1 MLHGILHRTPG
12 APKTLTEKV
21 IKLIESNLTGNDNKT
36 AVEFEKFVQE
46 AHKENV
52 TSSSNISTCSINK
65 TSRRLLL
72 RIEKEMDIKTGNAEQ
87 TTDARGKACADKRNA
102 ISTAVGHSMVTTSSL
117 LLFNAGGTSFQ
128 TGSGLTELV
137 RVKYLPLDQEM
148 KKGPLQHRREHL

>member
-52 TSSSNISTCSINK
+52 TSSSNISTC
-65 TSRRLLL
+65 
-72 RIEKEMDIKTGNAEQ
+72 
-87 TTDARGKACADKRNA
+87 
-102 ISTAVGHSMVTTSSL
+102 
-117 LLFNAGGTSFQ
+117 
-128 TGSGLTELV
+128 
-137 RVKYLPLDQEM
+137 
-148 KKGPLQHRREHL
+148 

>member
-21 IKLIESNLTGNDNKT
+21 IKLIESNLTGEDNKT

-46 AHKENV
+46 AH
-52 TSSSNISTCSINK
+52 K

-87 TTDARGKACADKRNA
+87 TTDARGKAECY
-102 ISTAVGHSMVTTSSL
+102 
-117 LLFNAGGTSFQ
+117 FY
-128 TGSGLTELV
+128 SG
-137 RVKYLPLDQEM
+137 RA
-148 KKGPLQHRREHL
+148 